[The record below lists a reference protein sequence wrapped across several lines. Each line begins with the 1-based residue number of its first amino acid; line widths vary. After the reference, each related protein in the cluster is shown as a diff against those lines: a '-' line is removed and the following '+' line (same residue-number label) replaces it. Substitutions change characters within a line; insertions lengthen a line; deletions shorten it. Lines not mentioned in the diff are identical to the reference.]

1 MNAAYTVPLF
11 VRGDVITDDLVS
23 FGTRDSGVQFQAP
36 DMSRHVHRLPLANP
50 IEMTNLHELPFDG
63 ILDVLE
69 ALGDALTFETNPH
82 LQEAYAAA
90 LLANPL
96 PSDMLA
102 NSYRIL
108 QPLFARSHVLELAES
123 QVGLDYLNGWVA
135 QTRGDGRQLRVRAFG
150 SRVLHIPAGNGGLV
164 SAVTIL
170 RSVITRCDTIIKA
183 PSNDPLTAVAIA
195 RTLADVAPDHP
206 ITKHLS
212 VAYWKGGDTAVEEQL
227 YRPEH
232 IEKIVAWGGFASVK
246 HVTRYVQP
254 GLEMIALDPK
264 RSATII
270 GPEAFSDDETMR
282 EVARC
287 TAVDIGVANQEGCAN
302 ARVIY
307 VMSGTDA
314 DGIAHANRLGEMI
327 YDEMMDLPAFISTP
341 PLYPSRDLYDHVE
354 ASRMVDDWFR
364 VIGGDHREGAVIVSQ
379 FDSAVDYAAMLSG
392 RVANIVPVD
401 GIDKVTEAVTAYA
414 QTIGIYPESL
424 KRQLRDTLP
433 LFGAQRLTTLGYA
446 CSVPIAAPQDGIEP
460 MRRMCKWIVEEACD
474 PDVVTP
480 LWRLGQ
486 AEAHSLRKNPRRWRS
501 PTASTSPVRPV

>member
-1 MNAAYTVPLF
+1 MSGAYTVPLF
-11 VRGDVITDDLVS
+11 LRGEVITDDLVS
-23 FGTRDSGVQFQAP
+23 FGTRSGADEFQAP
-36 DMSRHVHRLPLANP
+36 DMARHVHRLPLSTPMA
-50 IEMTNLHELPFDG
+50 MADLHGLCFDE
-63 ILDVLE
+63 ILDVLG
-69 ALGDALTFETNPH
+69 ALGNALDFDRNTH
-82 LQEAYAAA
+82 LQEAYEAA

-96 PSDMLA
+96 PPDMLK

-108 QPLFARSHVLELAES
+108 QPLFSPRNVLELADS
-123 QVGLDYLNGWVA
+123 QVGLPYLNGWVA
-135 QTRGDGRQLRVRAFG
+135 QKLSDGRELRVRAFG

-164 SAVTIL
+164 SAVT
-170 RSVITRCDTIIKA
+170 
-183 PSNDPLTAVAIA
+183 LTAVAIA

-206 ITKHLS
+206 ITKHLA
-212 VAYWKGGDTAVEEQL
+212 VAYWKGGDVAVEEPL

-246 HVTRYVQP
+246 HVTRYIQP

-270 GPEAFSDDETMR
+270 GPQAFSDDETMR

-287 TAVDIGVANQEGCAN
+287 AAVDIGVANQEGCAN

-314 DGIAHANRLGEMI
+314 AGIGNANRLGELI
-327 YDEMMDLPAFISTP
+327 YEELTRLPAVISTP
-341 PLYPSRDLYDHVE
+341 PLFPSRELYEHVE
-354 ASRMVDDWFR
+354 ASRMTDDWYR
-364 VIGGDHREGAVIVSQ
+364 VIGGDQLEGAIIVSQ
-379 FDSAVDYAAMLSG
+379 FDSAVDYSAMLSG

-401 GIDKVTEAVTAYA
+401 SIDKVTRAVSAYT

-424 KRQLRDTLP
+424 KRELREKLP
-433 LFGAQRLTTLGYA
+433 LFGAQRLTSLGYA
-446 CSVPIAAPQDGIEP
+446 CSVPIAAPQDAIEP

-480 LWRLGQ
+480 LWRLGEVG
-486 AEAHSLRKNPRRWRS
+486 AKA
-501 PTASTSPVRPV
+501 

>member
-1 MNAAYTVPLF
+1 MNGAYTVPLF
-11 VRGDVITDDLVS
+11 LRGEVITEDLVS
-23 FGTRDSGVQFQAP
+23 FGTRGGGAQFCAP
-36 DMSRHVHRLPLANP
+36 DMARYVHRLPLPTPMA
-50 IEMTNLHELPFDG
+50 MVDLYSVPFAE

-69 ALGDALTFETNPH
+69 ALGDALVFETNTH
-82 LQEAYAAA
+82 LQEAYEAA

-96 PSDMLA
+96 PADMLR
-102 NSYRIL
+102 NSYQVL
-108 QPLFARSHVLELAES
+108 QPLFSRANVLEIADS
-123 QVGLDYLNGWVA
+123 QVGLGYLNGWVP
-135 QTRGDGRQLRVRAFG
+135 QILTDGRQLRVRAFG

-206 ITKHLS
+206 ITKHLA
-212 VAYWKGGDTAVEEQL
+212 VAYWKGGDLAVEEPL

-246 HVTRYVQP
+246 HVTRYIQP

-270 GPEAFSDDETMR
+270 GRQAFGDDETMR
-282 EVARC
+282 EVAR
-287 TAVDIGVANQEGCAN
+287 AAAADIGVANQEGCAN

-307 VMSGTDA
+307 AMSGTDPA
-314 DGIAHANRLGEMI
+314 GIASANKLGEMI
-327 YDEMMDLPAFISTP
+327 YEELTGLPAFISTP
-341 PLYPSRDLYDHVE
+341 PLNPSRELYEHVE
-354 ASRMVDDWFR
+354 ASRMTDDFYR
-364 VIGGDHREGAVIVSQ
+364 VIGGDRREGAIIVSQ
-379 FDSAVDYAAMLSG
+379 FDSPVDYSAMLSG

-401 GIDKVTEAVTAYA
+401 SVDKVTEAVTAYT

-424 KRQLRDTLP
+424 KHELRDKLP
-433 LFGAQRLTTLGYA
+433 LFGAQRLTSLGYA

-474 PDVVTP
+474 PDVVIP
-480 LWRLGQ
+480 LWRLGETTAQ
-486 AEAHSLRKNPRRWRS
+486 A
-501 PTASTSPVRPV
+501 